1 MEHAMDELPDLQ
13 SDADVDALM
22 ARLRARIDVHTVTSS
37 GAARGQPA
45 GEQPNGLGDLLA
57 AQDTFAAAVVRAM
70 ELMVATLEEVTAGD
84 VRLEPDSTSRRE
96 SIHEANSMH
105 VESAFGRTTVKTAS
119 APRSAKA
126 RRRPRRTAR

>member
-37 GAARGQPA
+37 GAACGQSW

-57 AQDTFAAAVVRAM
+57 AQDIFAATVVRAM
-70 ELMVATLEEVTAGD
+70 DLMVATLEELTAEE
-84 VRLEPDSTSRRE
+84 VRRKP
-96 SIHEANSMH
+96 A
-105 VESAFGRTTVKTAS
+105 
-119 APRSAKA
+119 APRSANA
-126 RRRPRRTAR
+126 RRRVRRTAR